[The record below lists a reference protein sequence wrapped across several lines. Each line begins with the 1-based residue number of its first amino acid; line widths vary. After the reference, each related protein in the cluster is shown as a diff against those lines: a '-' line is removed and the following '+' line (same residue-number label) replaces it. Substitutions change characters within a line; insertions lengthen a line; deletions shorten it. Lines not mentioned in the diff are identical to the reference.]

1 MGLLLE
7 DQSMVNEIQKM
18 ADRAEGKLVSQ
29 KESPVLR
36 PGERTHMLGVTV
48 GDSGVFEKHPLLPH
62 ANSPRMLCEA
72 GQLLK

>member
-1 MGLLLE
+1 
-7 DQSMVNEIQKM
+7 MVNEIQKM

-48 GDSGVFEKHPLLPH
+48 GDSGVFEALGRD
-62 ANSPRMLCEA
+62 SRPRPSWA
-72 GQLLK
+72 GIERRKRVSQDRLRVF